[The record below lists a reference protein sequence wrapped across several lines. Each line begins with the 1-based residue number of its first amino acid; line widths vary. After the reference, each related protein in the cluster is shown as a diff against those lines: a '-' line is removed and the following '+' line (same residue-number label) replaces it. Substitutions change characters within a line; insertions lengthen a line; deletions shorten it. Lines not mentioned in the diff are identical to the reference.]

1 MRVLIHYTVKPEHI
15 TRSTELLRA
24 VYADLES
31 ARPTGLRYETFQ
43 VEGTGQFLAVI
54 ESDAG
59 PGDAAH
65 HRLASFQR
73 YRAALNDICVEPP
86 TVANVQTVGAYRP
99 R

>member
-1 MRVLIHYTVKPEHI
+1 MRVLIRYTVKPEHI
-15 TRSTELLRA
+15 HRSTELLRA

-31 ARPTGLRYETFQ
+31 AGPTGLRYETFQ

-54 ESDAG
+54 ESDGG

-73 YRAALNDICVEPP
+73 YRAALDDICVELP
-86 TVANVQTVGAYRP
+86 TVAHVETVGAYRP

>member
-1 MRVLIHYTVKPEHI
+1 MRVLIRYTVKPEHI
-15 TRSTELLRA
+15 RHSAELLRA
-24 VYADLES
+24 VYADLE
-31 ARPTGLRYETFQ
+31 RTEPKGLRYETFQ

-54 ESDAG
+54 ESDGG

-73 YRAALNDICVEPP
+73 YRAALDDICVEPP
-86 TVANVQTVGAYRP
+86 TVAHLETVGAYRP

>member
-1 MRVLIHYTVKPEHI
+1 MRVMIRYTVKPEHI
-15 TRSTELLRA
+15 HGSAELLRA
-24 VYADLES
+24 VYADLERTGP
-31 ARPTGLRYETFQ
+31 AGLRYETFQ

-54 ESDAG
+54 ESDGG

-73 YRAALNDICVEPP
+73 YRVELDDICVEPP
-86 TVANVQTVGAYRP
+86 TVAHLETVGAYRS